1 MRLLIFIIILLSIAI
16 VLESQAVIP
25 QSPYSLLGALGMAG
39 EFIKSLNIHNY
50 YLIIP
55 DITVTL
61 KGILITL
68 FTLFVIGFILERFKT
83 LEQNNYVLT
92 KQLDRLSQ
100 KISDIS
106 KDLNSN
112 NKTTNS
118 KEDEMQHIAKEIR
131 EFLSTLAQSVTNN
144 HATPVRVKKIRRVSA
159 ESSVGKDEADEDT
172 NAPETINDTSNSLE
186 EPPAVLDSKRSEIQ
200 ESHKTDEQ
208 INHDDDHLSNIDLAR
223 ALIESGER
231 EKAKEIILNI
241 IKTGSAD
248 QAHEARILNLQI
260 S

>member
-1 MRLLIFIIILLSIAI
+1 MRLFIFIIILLSIVV

-25 QSPYSLLGALGMAG
+25 ESPYSLLGALSAAG
-39 EFIKSLNIHNY
+39 EFIKSLNIHSY

-55 DITVTL
+55 DITITL
-61 KGILITL
+61 EGILTTL
-68 FTLFVIGFILERFKT
+68 LTLFVIGFTLERFKT

-92 KQLDRLSQ
+92 KQLQRLSQ
-100 KISDIS
+100 KISDIN

-112 NKTTNS
+112 NETTDS
-118 KEDEMQHIAKEIR
+118 KEDEMQRIAKEIR
-131 EFLSTLAQSVTNN
+131 DFLSTLAQSVTNN
-144 HATPVRVKKIRRVSA
+144 HATPVRSKKIRRVSA
-159 ESSVGKDEADEDT
+159 ESSIGKDELEKDT
-172 NAPETINDTSNSLE
+172 SVPKTINEQTNSQIGS
-186 EPPAVLDSKRSEIQ
+186 PAVLDSEPSEIQ
-200 ESHKTDEQ
+200 KSHKTDEY
-208 INHDDDHLSNIDLAR
+208 IDNDDDNLSNIDLAR